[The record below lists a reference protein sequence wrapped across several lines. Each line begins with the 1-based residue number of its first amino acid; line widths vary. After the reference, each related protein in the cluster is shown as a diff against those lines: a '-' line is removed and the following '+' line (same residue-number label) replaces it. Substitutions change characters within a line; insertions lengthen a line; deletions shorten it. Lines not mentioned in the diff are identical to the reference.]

1 MNRRL
6 TRAIFAAALFLV
18 LAALALRHFTPSLPT
33 PLTLDLFLAPGIPD
47 QAEPLIVSGRA
58 SAGDFLFVQYVD
70 ATHIVF
76 GYDSWGHPRH
86 LGTTPIA
93 ITPGQPL
100 RLRVVAP
107 FFSSDHRG
115 LVDPPGPLVV
125 ECNGASVLSALVH
138 YYPHRSSEIFI
149 GQNPLGGTA
158 CAANLQGRLLATSG
172 RELRGGPQAIFT
184 PSERLFAWLRGAQQ
198 PLFLLL
204 LSASLAF
211 AWPPLGAAF
220 ARLRAHRWSFGTV
233 VFSAVVFSWLV
244 TQGEFRFL
252 YPEEFGSFY
261 DYQAASLLQ
270 GRLDVPDVALAGEA
284 FLFGGKIYGYFGPTP
299 SLLRLPFIICD
310 LGFGELSRSFLVV
323 YFTACLTA
331 AYLLL
336 RQAYRFNGNS
346 SEPSA
351 PIVILSLG
359 SAGLGSTLFFLGSRA
374 YIYHEAILCGA
385 AFALFA
391 VYFALRY
398 LSDYPGRWWLWS
410 LLCGILSLHA
420 RPPTGLFALTLLG
433 GVSIFHV
440 FSLRRQTRIT
450 ALLRPIGVGVLC
462 VIGVV
467 TFNGLSYL
475 KFKTFEG
482 APLRYSRPY
491 DHERLAKIE
500 GRSFHA
506 GNLPSGFYTYLV
518 RPNLRVEP
526 SFPWIYHGAA
536 TPPHFFTD
544 AKIDLAEHTNS
555 LPFAMPSLF
564 ALTLVGCAAGCRR
577 TDLRQSSRLLFLSV
591 LPMSLAL
598 FSAVATSH
606 RYTGDFVPFLICA
619 GAFGWATI
627 ASAPP
632 LWRYLLHPIVGLLTA
647 IAIFQTFAVSLHFQ
661 RHLVWGVA
669 EPIRENYQRLRHNID
684 GLFHRS
690 P

>member
-1 MNRRL
+1 VNRRL
-6 TRAIFAAALFLV
+6 TRVISAAALFLV
-18 LAALALRHFTPSLPT
+18 LAVLALRHFTPSLPN
-33 PLTLDLFLAPGIPD
+33 PLTVDLFLAPGIPG
-47 QAEPLIVSGRA
+47 QAEPLIVSGRP

-70 ATHIVF
+70 ATHVVF

-86 LGTTPIA
+86 LGTTRFA

-100 RLRVVAP
+100 RLSVAAL
-107 FFSSDHRG
+107 FFSNDHRG
-115 LVDPPGPLVV
+115 FADPPGPLVV
-125 ECNGASVLSALVH
+125 ACNGVTALSASVH
-138 YYPHRSSEIFI
+138 YFPHRSAEIFI

-158 CAANLQGRLLATSG
+158 CAANLQGRLLTTGG
-172 RELRGGPQAIFT
+172 RELRGDPRAIF
-184 PSERLFAWLRGAQQ
+184 PPRERLVAWLRHTQQ
-198 PLFLLL
+198 PLVLLL
-204 LSASLAF
+204 LSATLAF

-220 ARLRAHRWSFGTV
+220 AWLRAHRWFIGTV
-233 VFSAVVFSWLV
+233 VVSAVIFSWLV
-244 TQGEFRFL
+244 TQGEFRFF

-299 SLLRLPFIICD
+299 ALLRLPFIICD
-310 LGFGELSRSFLVV
+310 VAFGELSRAFLVV
-323 YFTACLTA
+323 YFLACLTA

-336 RQAYRFNGNS
+336 RQAYRFCGNS
-346 SEPSA
+346 AEPA
-351 PIVILSLG
+351 GHIIVLFLG

-374 YIYHEAILCGA
+374 YIYHEAIMGGA

-398 LSDYPGRWWLWS
+398 LSDCAGRWWWWALI
-410 LLCGILSLHA
+410 CGIFSLHA

-433 GVSIFHV
+433 CVSIFHI
-440 FSLRRQTRIT
+440 FSLRRQPRLTP
-450 ALLRPIGVGVLC
+450 LLRPIGVGVLC
-462 VIGVV
+462 VIGVL

-475 KFKTFEG
+475 KFQTFEG

-491 DHERLAKIE
+491 DTERLAKID

-506 GNLPSGFYTYLV
+506 SNLPSGVYTYLI
-518 RPNLRVEP
+518 RPNLHVEP
-526 SFPWIYHGAA
+526 TFPWIYHGAA
-536 TPPHFFTD
+536 TPPHFFAD

-564 ALTLVGCAAGCRR
+564 ALAMVGCAARCRH
-577 TDLRQSSRLLFLSV
+577 TSLRHASLIVGLAA

-619 GAFGWATI
+619 AAFGLAVI
-627 ASAPP
+627 AAAPP
-632 LWRYLLHPIVGLLTA
+632 RWRYLLHSVVALLTA
-647 IAIFQTFAVSLHFQ
+647 LAILQTFAVTLHFQ